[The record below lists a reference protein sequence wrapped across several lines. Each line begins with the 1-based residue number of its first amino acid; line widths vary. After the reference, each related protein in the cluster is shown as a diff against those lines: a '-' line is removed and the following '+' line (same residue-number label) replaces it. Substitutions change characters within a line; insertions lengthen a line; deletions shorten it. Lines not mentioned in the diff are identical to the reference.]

1 MKTKTV
7 YPSLNF
13 LSLVEN
19 EAARDVGN
27 SDFHVGI
34 SAFYNH
40 DYPKAYNI
48 FSQLA
53 KDGNRRAWYCLAE
66 MHKNGQGVP
75 KDESKAY
82 AIWSLIAADDRGH
95 GVKHAQNNSRK
106 IAKSMNSKDLKRAHE
121 LLKAPHRL
129 IGTVVMESMPA
140 MAQAQGF

>member
-40 DYPKAYNI
+40 D
-48 FSQLA
+48 
-53 KDGNRRAWYCLAE
+53 
-66 MHKNGQGVP
+66 
-75 KDESKAY
+75 
-82 AIWSLIAADDRGH
+82 
-95 GVKHAQNNSRK
+95 
-106 IAKSMNSKDLKRAHE
+106 
-121 LLKAPHRL
+121 
-129 IGTVVMESMPA
+129 
-140 MAQAQGF
+140 